1 MQGRVPRGGIPV
13 RDHTRSA
20 EWAAVGILVDTST
33 GVQINNNTIRGCF
46 YGIYL
51 GDATTVTVSGNI
63 LTDNIKRGISLDKA
77 SNNTISGNTITGPV
91 GGTDDTAIGLANN
104 CAGNMIG
111 GATTADGNTITM
123 ATSGTGNLY
132 AIYMQANVG
141 ANANTISNNTITGGQ
156 RAVQFDGPPGTT
168 GTTTITKNII
178 SGQAFGGIMSYCQG
192 SLVITDNTITG
203 TDRPLEF
210 WQSGVG
216 DITISGNTLTSTAY
230 DVINAGSF
238 ATMTVHNN
246 NLSSTGSTAINNRTN
261 TSIDAENNWW
271 GSAVGPGA
279 SQISGPVDFT
289 PWCTDATCLHTAPDA
304 SGNVNLSGNI
314 SVPGGILIN
323 EPGIT
328 YHLAANTVIQNNSP
342 CFVIEASNTII
353 EAEPGAK
360 CIPTNGA
367 NGIDVAAGLN
377 NITIEGIEFD
387 GSGQETG
394 DGIHF
399 AGAVTDIVLVD
410 NYLHDL
416 DSDGIEF
423 AGDVAEVVNIQGNMF
438 KANGGLGIN
447 NLGASTVG
455 AEYNSWGDV
464 AGPTGTNGDGV
475 SAKVTYEPFTHADL
489 YLVSS
494 GTPWANQ
501 VVKGQ
506 QITYTVKAHLVNVN
520 AADFVLTYPAELT
533 YVSSAASGSMGTES
547 VIHIADAH
555 TLQFIGYNTANLT
568 GDLSLFT
575 VTFTAANTVANAP
588 LSFSYGTTSGFG
600 MVGYESSSNVF
611 VNEMVNGTVT
621 VIDLPTINSTDIQGY
636 YLVGEQREFH
646 VTATNP
652 STGGSYAHVI
662 FQFNVTADA
671 GDLSLEYYE
680 GSTWHAL
687 PLTCASGVCSGYYG
701 PSTGFPMPN
710 PYSATSLF
718 RVTAAVPGSY
728 PVEIKLLDLD
738 TDPDAVLATYTN
750 TAVVYDKPSVTSTD
764 IQGYYLSGEQREFSV
779 VLTNPI
785 LGGNFA
791 HVYVNYTIAHADMDE
806 IQTIEYSVDHT
817 TWVTLGAAG
826 SGTSYGEDGYGNIVG
841 FFGQIAGGGFP
852 MVPNSTQ
859 TTWFRVT
866 FKVREQGATDYP
878 TSYDISMQLKD
889 ADFTPDDRQL
899 NTFSAT
905 AYAYDKPTLTSTD
918 IIGPYLAGVP
928 KDFHMTV
935 DNPATGGNFVNS
947 IYYVFTIANAEPT
960 DIASLSC
967 NGIPV
972 TLTDSGA
979 DLTGRV
985 GYGSAGFPMPPDEQW
1000 TNTCNV
1006 QFAKAGSYVFT
1017 VDMVDNP
1024 GSPAS
1029 DRLLVSFQATAE
1041 VNGNFAVT
1049 GTFSMQGNAS
1059 RAGIPVTLTWG
1070 GTLLGPYGPGALTS
1084 NLVSGNFSLSVLY
1097 GGEYTIT
1104 TLQPRYLNVTAD
1116 LLKKINVAGPY
1127 NMSALILKGG
1137 NAYWKSSA
1145 TELDNLIDTGD
1156 ASIVGTQY
1164 GGAGSDAGFGNHGD
1178 CNFDGI
1184 VNIQDLALVG
1194 GNFTLNAAN
1203 AYAGW
1208 AP

>member
-1 MQGRVPRGGIPV
+1 YWNTPGG
-13 RDHTRSA
+13 
-20 EWAAVGILVDTST
+20 
-33 GVQINNNTIRGCF
+33 GV
-46 YGIYL
+46 
-51 GDATTVTVSGNI
+51 VSGN
-63 LTDNIKRGISLDKA
+63 TFTAYRTGIYF
-77 SNNTISGNTITGPV
+77 NYTENTS
-91 GGTDDTAIGLANN
+91 
-104 CAGNMIG
+104 
-111 GATTADGNTITM
+111 ADWKF
-123 ATSGTGNLY
+123 TGNLVEGIAY
-132 AIYMQANVG
+132 PSGLTPDRFNAIRVEGFSAGQALFSRNQVLLG
-141 ANANTISNNTITGGQ
+141 ASNAAEQYQYYETSVTGGT
-156 RAVQFDGPPGTT
+156 P
-168 GTTTITKNII
+168 
-178 SGQAFGGIMSYCQG
+178 
-192 SLVITDNTITG
+192 
-203 TDRPLEF
+203 
-210 WQSGVG
+210 
-216 DITISGNTLTSTAY
+216 TA
-230 DVINAGSF
+230 SP
-238 ATMTVHNN
+238 
-246 NLSSTGSTAINNRTN
+246 
-261 TSIDAENNWW
+261 NWW
-271 GSAVGPGA
+271 GSILGPTLTKYSGVAVYDPWCGDAACSFLVSATEPAVSGFYVQDGKLILKGA
-279 SQISGPVDFT
+279 ISGT
-289 PWCTDATCLHTAPDA
+289 
-304 SGNVNLSGNI
+304 
-314 SVPGGILIN
+314 GGIVIN
-323 EPGIT
+323 EPLYILLKTG
-328 YHLAANTVIQNNSP
+328 TVIQNSSP
-342 CFVIEASNTII
+342 CFIINSSNVHIDSETLG
-353 EAEPGAK
+353 GAK
-360 CIPTNGA
+360 CVPTNGA
-367 NGIDVAAGLN
+367 NGIDVAADLN

-387 GSGQETG
+387 GTGQTTG

-399 AGAVTDIVLVD
+399 AGAVKDIVLVD
-410 NYLHDL
+410 NYMHDL
-416 DSDGIEF
+416 DGDGIKF
-423 AGDVAEVVNIQGNMF
+423 AGNVAEIVNIQGNMF
-438 KANGGLGIN
+438 KNNAGYGIN
-447 NLGASTVG
+447 NLGANTVG
-455 AEYNSWGDV
+455 AEYNSWGNV
-464 AGPTGTNGDGV
+464 AGPAAGDGV
-475 SAKVTYEPFTHADL
+475 NGPVTSTPFTHADL
-489 YLVSS
+489 YMVSS

-533 YVSSAASGSMGTES
+533 YDSSIASGTFGTAS
-547 VIHIADAH
+547 VTHNASAH
-555 TLQFIGYNTANLT
+555 TLHFIGFNTANVT
-568 GDLSLFT
+568 GDLPLFS
-575 VTFTAANTVANAP
+575 VTFSGATAGANLP
-588 LSFSYGTTSGFG
+588 LSFSYTTTSGFG
-600 MVGYESSSNVF
+600 MAGYESSTNVY
-611 VNEMVNGTVT
+611 VNAMVNGAVT
-621 VIDLPTINSTDIQGY
+621 IIDLPTISSTDIQGY
-636 YLVGEQREFH
+636 YLTGEQREFH

-764 IQGYYLSGEQREFSV
+764 IQGYYLVGEARDFHVQV
-779 VLTNPI
+779 NNP
-785 LGGNFA
+785 A
-791 HVYVNYTIAHADMDE
+791 T
-806 IQTIEYSVDHT
+806 
-817 TWVTLGAAG
+817 
-826 SGTSYGEDGYGNIVG
+826 
-841 FFGQIAGGGFP
+841 GGGFTDIYYNFEIANASLADIASLVCDGNTIVLQEVGTSLKGSTGPFP
-852 MVPNSTQ
+852 MPAGASWNTPCNVKFNTAK
-859 TTWFRVT
+859 TYT
-866 FKVREQGATDYP
+866 FTVSMTD
-878 TSYDISMQLKD
+878 T
-889 ADFTPDDRQL
+889 TPDPDRILQ
-899 NTFSAT
+899 TYSST
-905 AYAYDKPTLTSTD
+905 ANVYTKPTLTSTD
-918 IIGPYLAGVP
+918 ITGPYLAGVP

-947 IYYVFTIANAEPT
+947 IYYVFTIANAEPA

-972 TLTDSGA
+972 TLTDSGT

-985 GYGSAGFPMPPDEQW
+985 GYGTAGFPMPPSQQW
-1000 TNTCNV
+1000 VNTCNV
-1006 QFAKAGSYVFT
+1006 QFAKVGSYGFT

-1029 DRLLVSFQATAE
+1029 DRLLVRFQATAV

-1070 GTLLGPYGPGALTS
+1070 GTLVPYGPSAPTS

-1116 LLKKINVAGPY
+1116 LFKKINVAGPY

-1194 GNFTLNAAN
+1194 GNWSLTSLAA
-1203 AYAGW
+1203 YGTW
-1208 AP
+1208 VP